1 MSQSTNPIQT
11 PQRRQSDRIS
21 AQDARPSFKEIHT
34 GRNILALKG
43 GHGDA
48 VKADANREFTASLE
62 RLPRDSEGEFKDMP
76 FELLQKVELLLV
88 VVVVVVVV
96 VVGCWLLCAVSFFHS
111 SLLSLFLLAAL

>member
-76 FELLQKVELLLV
+76 FELLQKVELLLLLL
-88 VVVVVVVV
+88 
-96 VVGCWLLCAVSFFHS
+96 VGCWLLCAVSFFHS